1 MANSVAPYTTIG
13 VRPATGERS
22 AVQSGAISI
31 LVGPAPSFS
40 SQAACGGGAPAA
52 PDAPDPNSI
61 EIALSARRVAWF
73 SGWRVAACPALRHK
87 AAERMRGQSL
97 EGMP

>member
-1 MANSVAPYTTIG
+1 MANSVVPYTTIG

-31 LVGPAPSFS
+31 LVGPVSAFS
-40 SQAACGGGAPAA
+40 SQAACGGDAPAS

-61 EIALSARRVAWF
+61 DIALRARRVAWF
-73 SGWRVAACPALRHK
+73 RGWRVTAWPALSRE
-87 AAERMRGQSL
+87 AAARIRGQSL
-97 EGMP
+97 GATP